1 MANLGTTFDPN
12 SVPADEFDALPAG
25 DYHCQIVDSEMKATK
40 NGDGQMLKLTLDV
53 ISGPHEGRKLFDNL
67 NLNHPNEM
75 TQRIAMQSLA
85 KICNAVG
92 VAALQ
97 DSEELHFKPLMVKLG
112 FGKGDYADRNQV
124 KGYKAVG
131 AVVSG
136 PAPRPAGPAPAARPA
151 ASAPWPRR
159 A

>member
-1 MANLGTTFDPN
+1 MANLGLTFDPN

-25 DYHCQIVDSEMKATK
+25 DYHAQIVESEMKTTK
-40 NGDGQMLKLTLDV
+40 NGDGQMLKLTMEI
-53 ISGPHEGRKLFDNL
+53 ISGPLEGRKIFDNL

-92 VAALQ
+92 VAAVE
-97 DSEELHFKPLMVKLG
+97 DSEVLHFKPMMVKVG

-124 KGYKAVG
+124 KGYKPVG
-131 AVVSG
+131 PVAA
-136 PAPRPAGPAPAARPA
+136 PAPRPTAPPPASRPA
-151 ASAPWPRR
+151 SGAAPWPRR